1 MTLADLLSTSFT
13 LVWQRV
19 VVLIFT
25 RSDTQVRS
33 VVSGIPS
40 SVLDAKIEHE
50 QKMAGQKFPIKPLTR
65 TNINELNF
73 ISAMAKLSSV
83 GSD

>member
-1 MTLADLLSTSFT
+1 MSHAELLKYPTKIDWPRSAKCRLSNSFT

-25 RSDTQVRS
+25 RTDTQVRS

-50 QKMAGQKFPIKPLTR
+50 QNNARVEQILM
-65 TNINELNF
+65 
-73 ISAMAKLSSV
+73 S
-83 GSD
+83 